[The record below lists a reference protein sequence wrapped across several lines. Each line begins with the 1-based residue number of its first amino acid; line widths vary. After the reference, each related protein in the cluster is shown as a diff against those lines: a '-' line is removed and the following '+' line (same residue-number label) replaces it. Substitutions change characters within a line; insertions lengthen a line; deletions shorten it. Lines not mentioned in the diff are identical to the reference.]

1 VSQTIGGTQ
10 HKAIEKLRAQVDTIK
25 REDQGR
31 IIVAGTPLAGG
42 GVNTTFTGNYDV
54 LASPAIYQ
62 KSLVTYDASSGYWR
76 AAMYYERADAIVLS
90 ADGGVATM
98 STLRSGVDVSLSS
111 LTAGAVYY
119 RAVSGHELT
128 TTRPHS
134 RVVPVLYAKTTGV
147 AAIIYDCASAPTG
160 VFVTEEVGAGGL
172 NGYVDLIA
180 TPITYDPDY
189 SDDDDLGA
197 ATGKYSGSLPFYEPM
212 TFGFDVVMNGTAT
225 LSVFGSLI
233 IRGRGF
239 VRPILEAGTPRYNA
253 YGTISSSATRYSLGS
268 GPTLSVL
275 TTPMA
280 KRFASTGV
288 SIGSTT
294 TFFGAGSGT
303 PGLRMSITGSPLS
316 FALRVYNPIDGEFHG
331 ALHGSMWVRR
341 DWNQQHDWIPDD
353 LPVE

>member
-1 VSQTIGGTQ
+1 
-10 HKAIEKLRAQVDTIK
+10 
-25 REDQGR
+25 
-31 IIVAGTPLAGG
+31 
-42 GVNTTFTGNYDV
+42 
-54 LASPAIYQ
+54 
-62 KSLVTYDASSGYWR
+62 
-76 AAMYYERADAIVLS
+76 
-90 ADGGVATM
+90 
-98 STLRSGVDVSLSS
+98 
-111 LTAGAVYY
+111 VYY

-128 TTRPHS
+128 TTRPNS

-160 VFVTEEVGAGGL
+160 VFVTEEIGAGGL

-212 TFGFDVVMNGTAT
+212 TFGFDVVMDGTAFP
-225 LSVFGSLI
+225 SGVFGSLI

-253 YGTISSSATRYSLGS
+253 YGTISSTATRYSLSGGS
-268 GPTLSVL
+268 SVF
-275 TTPMA
+275 TYPMV

-294 TFFGAGSGT
+294 TFFGAGINT
-303 PGLRMSITGSPLS
+303 PGLRMGITGSPLS
-316 FALRVYNPIDGEFHG
+316 FALRVWNPTDAEFRG
-331 ALHGSMWVRR
+331 ALNGSMWVRR